1 MTDWES
7 LLIERAKKRDQP
19 SISDLLELYGSYTD
33 LRKRFISAQLCDST
47 TPQNRKTTHTKNS
60 NTDTKQVCFLQ
71 AKLSQLQQELT
82 NSYRNKLNF
91 DDSIGKLQE
100 KIDELESEI
109 LEKDKTISKLERT
122 ISHLQSN
129 KL

>member
-7 LLIERAKKRDQP
+7 LLLERVKKRDQP

-33 LRKRFISAQLCDST
+33 LRKRFISAQPCNSS

-60 NTDTKQVCFLQ
+60 STSTEQVRFLQ

-82 NSYRNKLNF
+82 NSYKNKLNF
-91 DDSIGKLQE
+91 DDSIGKLRE
-100 KIDELESEI
+100 KIDKLESEI
-109 LEKDKTISKLERT
+109 SEKDKTISKLERT

>member
-7 LLIERAKKRDQP
+7 LLLERVKKRDQP

-33 LRKRFISAQLCDST
+33 LRRRFISAQTCNSS

-60 NTDTKQVCFLQ
+60 NTSTEQVRFLQ
-71 AKLSQLQQELT
+71 AKLSQLQQELS
-82 NSYRNKLNF
+82 NSYKNKLNF
-91 DDSIGKLQE
+91 DDSIGKLHE
-100 KIDELESEI
+100 KIDKLESEI
-109 LEKDKTISKLERT
+109 SEKDKTISKLERT